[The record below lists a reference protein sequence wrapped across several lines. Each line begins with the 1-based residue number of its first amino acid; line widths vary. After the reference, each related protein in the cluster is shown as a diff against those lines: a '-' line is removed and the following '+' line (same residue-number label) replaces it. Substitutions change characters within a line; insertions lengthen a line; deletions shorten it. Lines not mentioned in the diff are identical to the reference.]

1 MNGWC
6 AVLAATPSLVYV
18 VHMTTVHD
26 ARNTVPARAGARQW
40 VGLGV
45 LGLASLL
52 VSIDVFVLLL
62 ALPSLSRDLGASATE
77 QLWIMDIYGF
87 LLVGF
92 MLTAGTLGD
101 RVGRRRLL
109 LLGGAAFAV
118 ASVVAAFSVSPEM
131 LIAAR
136 AALGIAGAT
145 LAPSTLGLISTMF
158 RDERQRGVAIGVW
171 LMCFMGGAAV
181 GPILGG
187 LLLENFWWGA
197 AFLLGVP
204 AMALLLILGPILLP
218 EERAEHPGRL
228 DLASVALSLAAIL
241 PTVWGLKEIAAHG
254 WAMLPIVA
262 IAFGVAMG
270 VVFVRRQLRLP
281 DPLVDVTLF
290 RDGHFTTAIVAMML
304 ITVLGSLM
312 FFSAQY
318 IQLVA
323 GVPPFEAGL
332 LMIPS
337 AATALVGFGLA
348 PVLAQ
353 RMRPAPLI
361 AVGMV
366 VAAIG
371 SALYIV
377 VPVEDGTWAVVTGL
391 ALMNLGS
398 GPMVTLGTGIVV
410 GSVPSAKAGSAASMS
425 ETSAEFGYAM
435 GLALLGSLAAVVY
448 RASVVLPPGTPDAVG
463 TRARE
468 SLAGA
473 VEAAADGADAGVM
486 LAARE
491 AFVSAVHVVG
501 WVTALTALLIGAL
514 ALVFFRRLP
523 PVGQDAAPAAH

>member
-1 MNGWC
+1 MSIGRLLWSRR
-6 AVLAATPSLVYV
+6 LFVYV
-18 VHMTTVHD
+18 VHMTVQSIV
-26 ARNTVPARAGARQW
+26 RNPAPARAGARQW

-62 ALPSLSRDLGASATE
+62 ALPILSRDLGASATE

-101 RVGRRRLL
+101 RIGRRRLL
-109 LLGGAAFAV
+109 LIGGAAFAV
-118 ASVVAAFSVSPEM
+118 ASVVAAFSTTPEM

-171 LMCFMGGAAV
+171 MMCFMGGAAI

-204 AMALLLILGPILLP
+204 AMVLLLVLGPVLLP
-218 EERAEHPGRL
+218 EERSAQPGRL

-241 PTVWGLKEIAAHG
+241 PVVWGLKEIAAHG
-254 WAMLPIVA
+254 WGVLPLAA
-262 IAFGVAMG
+262 IGFGLVMG
-270 VVFVRRQLRLP
+270 AVFVRRQRLLA

-290 RDGHFTTAIVAMML
+290 RDGHFTTAVVAMML

-323 GVPPFEAGL
+323 GVPPFQAGL

-337 AATALVGFGLA
+337 AAAALVSFGIA
-348 PVLAQ
+348 PLLAQ
-353 RMRPAPLI
+353 RMRPALLI
-361 AVGMV
+361 AGGMV
-366 VAAIG
+366 VAAAG
-371 SALYIV
+371 AALYIV
-377 VPVEDGTWAVVTGL
+377 VPAHDGAWAVVLGL

-435 GLALLGSLAAVVY
+435 GLALLGSLATVVY
-448 RASVVLPPGTPDAVG
+448 RSNVELPAGTPSAVDA
-463 TRARE
+463 RAGE

-473 VEAAADGADAGVM
+473 LEAAASGADPGVI

-501 WVTALTALLIGAL
+501 WATTATALLIGVL

-523 PVGQDAAPAAH
+523 PVGQDGTPSH